1 MEYSLDRDNA
11 WLSNAYLVNT
21 KATTRSKSIEMTEA
35 VVGEIIA
42 SMKLP

>member
-1 MEYSLDRDNA
+1 M
-11 WLSNAYLVNT
+11 VKT

-42 SMKLP
+42 NIKFSYDDK